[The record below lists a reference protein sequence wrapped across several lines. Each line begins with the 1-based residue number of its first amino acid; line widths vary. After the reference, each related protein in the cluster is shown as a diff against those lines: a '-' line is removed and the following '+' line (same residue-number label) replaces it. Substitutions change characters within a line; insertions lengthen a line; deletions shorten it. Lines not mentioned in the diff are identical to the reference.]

1 MFADYNGIEVFFL
14 VCAVIGGFFVVVK
27 MILQFIGGD
36 AEAEFVTDL
45 DIDAGGGHTDSD
57 VGFKILSLHSLSAFL
72 MMFGLVGLALYRQN
86 RAGFATALVGGSLA
100 GLAAVWLI
108 GKLFQ
113 GASRLQSSGTLQ
125 TSAALGCTG
134 TVYLTIPEQ
143 GTGRVSISF
152 QSRLRE
158 FDAVAIDGKKIPTGT
173 AIKVVQVNANV
184 LVVDVLS

>member
-1 MFADYNGIEVFFL
+1 
-14 VCAVIGGFFVVVK
+14 
-27 MILQFIGGD
+27 
-36 AEAEFVTDL
+36 
-45 DIDAGGGHTDSD
+45 
-57 VGFKILSLHSLSAFL
+57 
-72 MMFGLVGLALYRQN
+72 
-86 RAGFATALVGGSLA
+86 
-100 GLAAVWLI
+100 
-108 GKLFQ
+108 
-113 GASRLQSSGTLQ
+113 LQSSGTLQ